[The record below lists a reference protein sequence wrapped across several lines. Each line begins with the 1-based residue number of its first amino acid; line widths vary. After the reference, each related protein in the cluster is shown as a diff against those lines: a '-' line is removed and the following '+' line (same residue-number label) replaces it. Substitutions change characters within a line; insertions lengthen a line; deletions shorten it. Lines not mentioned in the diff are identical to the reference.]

1 MAKQPRMK
9 AAVLE
14 RGDIFFLDALPD
26 IFREL
31 QLRKERQPVRPLFE
45 GKWA

>member
-9 AAVLE
+9 SAVLE
-14 RGDIFFLDALPD
+14 DDALPD

-31 QLRKERQPVRPLFE
+31 QLRKERHPVRPLFE
-45 GKWA
+45 GTS